1 MPNASGASPCSGHSP
16 SASHSRPRRQG
27 SCCLRRPIRT
37 HVHELAI
44 VEIDHDDVIDA
55 VLDVL
60 LGDAVIA
67 GRIPGIHTVKA

>member
-1 MPNASGASPCSGHSP
+1 M
-16 SASHSRPRRQG
+16 
-27 SCCLRRPIRT
+27 RRPIRT

-44 VEIDHDDVIDA
+44 VEIGHDDVIDA

-67 GRIPGIHTVKA
+67 GRIPDIHTVKA